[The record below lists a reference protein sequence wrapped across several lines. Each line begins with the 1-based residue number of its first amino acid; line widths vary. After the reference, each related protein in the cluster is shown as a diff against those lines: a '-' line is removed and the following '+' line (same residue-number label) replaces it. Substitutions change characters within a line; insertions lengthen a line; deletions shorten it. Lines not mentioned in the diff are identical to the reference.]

1 VLLPDSLPY
10 RGLADS
16 SGHLELGPLPEG
28 EYLVRGVLDQNHNM
42 QFDDR
47 EAFDTVRLARG
58 KTTAGELWTFVH
70 DTTPPRI
77 REITV
82 VDSTSATIALS
93 HGLDPTQ
100 RLAASQVTVRI
111 LPDSTPIRVTSLL
124 PKPLDDSLHRPV
136 AKRDTTTR
144 DTTAADTTRPGARR
158 GLVEVEEGRLAGGR
172 GAAQLEPLTSRPPL
186 TDQLV
191 LRVPKPWQPDGKYEV
206 EIRGL
211 RTVSGVTGD
220 VRGAMS
226 VKPAAKPDSS
236 AQGGIRGADSLK
248 RRPPKKKS

>member
-1 VLLPDSLPY
+1 LLVGIDPY
-10 RGLADS
+10 RAS
-16 SGHLELGPLPEG
+16 LERARDLPRA
-28 EYLVRGVLDQNHNM
+28 LVIPRPD
-42 QFDDR
+42 
-47 EAFDTVRLARG
+47 ARG
-58 KTTAGELWTFVH
+58 EAI
-70 DTTPPRI
+70 DRI
-77 REITV
+77 VGLLDHIVFIVKRQNAEDRAEDLLLRDRRFI
-82 VDSTSATIALS
+82 VDAINDRGQIERPACE
-93 HGLDPTQ
+93 
-100 RLAASQVTVRI
+100 ARI
-111 LPDSTPIRVTSLL
+111 
-124 PKPLDDSLHRPV
+124 
-136 AKRDTTTR
+136 
-144 DTTAADTTRPGARR
+144 
-158 GLVEVEEGRLAGGR
+158 GGG